1 MRTLPLLAALLI
13 SSPIAGAS
21 TELELLQDRCAEQER
36 QIRQLEEENSRL
48 KSLMGTA
55 EAIPAPRTQA
65 PNALETP
72 AAKPSTESPAPAASY
87 GTVRP
92 GDSLTKLAKRHGTT
106 PEALIKLNKLKN
118 PSLIRAGQKL
128 LLPSKATAPA
138 TRPPSATVGSS
149 HIVKSGETFYSIA
162 RRHGISVNELE
173 AANPGI
179 KATSIRPGQKLQLSR
194 AAAQPAAVA
203 KSEPAPVAP
212 PAPALASST
221 ASAVTKLET
230 AAPAP
235 APMDAG
241 NRTVSNTPRIKSVLV
256 TEEIDFG
263 AFAAAHGTTTEKL
276 NALNGHRLKSSTVL
290 AKGSEFYVPAQP

>member
-1 MRTLPLLAALLI
+1 MRTLPLLAAFLL
-13 SSPIAGAS
+13 SSPIALAS

-55 EAIPAPRTQA
+55 AS
-65 PNALETP
+65 TP
-72 AAKPSTESPAPAASY
+72 ATRTASASRPESSAAPETKPSTASSQASY

-106 PEALIKLNKLKN
+106 PEVLIKLNKIKN
-118 PSLIRAGQKL
+118 PSLIRPGQKL
-128 LLPSKATAPA
+128 LLPAKAEAPA
-138 TRPPSATVGSS
+138 SRTPSATVGSS
-149 HIVKSGETFYSIA
+149 HIVKNGETFYSIA
-162 RRHGISVNELE
+162 RQHGISVETLE
-173 AANPGI
+173 SANPGI

-194 AAAQPAAVA
+194 ASAPAVA
-203 KSEPAPVAP
+203 KSS
-212 PAPALASST
+212 PAPAPTAKLDVPSST
-221 ASAVTKLET
+221 ASAVTKLDA

-235 APMDAG
+235 APLEDTS
-241 NRTVSNTPRIKSVLV
+241 RTVSNTPRIKSVLV